1 MRRIPTTYTSTQS
14 LSLDVSHF
22 PKFSKVLHAGDDL
35 GDPNNIITF
44 ILFLWI
50 IIYKF
55 TPNCKKKKNENQFQN
70 INICYWWNQ
79 CLSIDLH
86 TANPCKQ
93 LSRPLLIIRKNS
105 IYHLP
110 FIYVHPLNTVYDSSC
125 PRGQKILY
133 RARVFVLFF
142 FFYPQW
148 KPGIYV
154 LKEKNILSL
163 YSDSSVTCDLLLY
176 PRLNKIHKNHMISGL
191 EAFSFH
197 VNNFNKR
204 YESGDIYFLLALQVG
219 DIWIKPL

>member
-1 MRRIPTTYTSTQS
+1 MNHNLQI
-14 LSLDVSHF
+14 H
-22 PKFSKVLHAGDDL
+22 SKLQ
-35 GDPNNIITF
+35 
-44 ILFLWI
+44 
-50 IIYKF
+50 
-55 TPNCKKKKNENQFQN
+55 KKKNENQFQN

-142 FFYPQW
+142 FFLPPVKTW
-148 KPGIYV
+148 NLCIEGK
-154 LKEKNILSL
+154 K
-163 YSDSSVTCDLLLY
+163 
-176 PRLNKIHKNHMISGL
+176 
-191 EAFSFH
+191 
-197 VNNFNKR
+197 
-204 YESGDIYFLLALQVG
+204 YFKLIFRQQCYL
-219 DIWIKPL
+219 